1 MKPLNAVWR
10 DWSSSTDEESDES
23 DDWDE
28 KQRDDPVG
36 DMITS
41 LLNEGMV
48 PHFGY
53 IRPHIDPLVLV
64 EVEDDFKWSPLL
76 SARNYRAMRKL
87 LFEYWNRDSV
97 SSDRQCDAKHDNHS
111 VRFILET
118 FAICYVSVYAMND
131 IVLRSLSEFAYFTV
145 LGAIGTFLF
154 DMEEVRHVSSLLL
167 SSATPAFSLPLIGS
181 YRTVAREIFGI
192 IEREFLWGFHFQGRT
207 ILWSDYGH
215 LIKFRR
221 KHRRLMAT
229 HNEQRHNRRDRRRSR
244 AINIRIKIK
253 HSQCVLN

>member
-53 IRPHIDPLVLV
+53 IRPHIDPLALV

-76 SARNYRAMRKL
+76 SARNYQAMRKL

-131 IVLRSLSEFAYFTV
+131 FVLRSLSEFAYFTV
-145 LGAIGTFLF
+145 LG
-154 DMEEVRHVSSLLL
+154 SC
-167 SSATPAFSLPLIGS
+167 
-181 YRTVAREIFGI
+181 RTVAREIFGI
-192 IEREFLWGFHFQGRT
+192 IEREFL
-207 ILWSDYGH
+207 
-215 LIKFRR
+215 
-221 KHRRLMAT
+221 
-229 HNEQRHNRRDRRRSR
+229 
-244 AINIRIKIK
+244 
-253 HSQCVLN
+253 